1 MIHQGKAP
9 KATEPPSEA
18 GEEGKA
24 QKGAVATRS
33 KAAMRAEADKDSKCL
48 TELGDGKE
56 LTVYYK
62 TKGKDGK
69 TWYYVSDGKHKGF
82 IRSDLVKVKGKVP
95 SK

>member
-1 MIHQGKAP
+1 MN
-9 KATEPPSEA
+9 
-18 GEEGKA
+18 
-24 QKGAVATRS
+24 TRS
-33 KAAMRAEADKDSKCL
+33 TAALRAEASKDSKFVA
-48 TELGDGKE
+48 ELSDGKE

-82 IRSDLVKVKGKVP
+82 IRSDLIKVKDKVP